1 MVDLA
6 RAEGWDYMDTRVLT
20 SLPRS
25 SRRRTRNR
33 IIAARMV
40 LSGVKV
46 SGEIVLGRMAAGVD
60 AGLKM
65 VWALAKVKT

>member
-1 MVDLA
+1 
-6 RAEGWDYMDTRVLT
+6 
-20 SLPRS
+20 
-25 SRRRTRNR
+25 
-33 IIAARMV
+33 MV

-65 VWALAKVKT
+65 VWALAKVKK